1 MLVHVNKVR
10 PRKKSGH
17 FVVGQKV
24 EARWGG
30 KKTFYTATIMRQ
42 RKRKFSVL
50 FDDNTLEDD
59 VDASCLRHLVEDE
72 EANIVAP
79 TPVTAVQKTAR
90 RRQSTLDKFLSADVE
105 ASPKTRST
113 RDNEEEGKPSP
124 PKLPMKR
131 SARGNMGAHGRGRSF
146 KEEEDTCA
154 EEAAREPLRGRKRK
168 RVDEEEGDQAA
179 PRRSVNRR
187 SPKREAGEGGKH
199 VSSKEEARVQ
209 ETATGR
215 KRREALSQ
223 NTSTCSIEAAN
234 SPMTRTPRK
243 SPEEGNCSSLT
254 LRIKRGTKPE
264 VGVSK
269 QITNTEKR
277 RGATFDSTSS
287 NRPRRR

>member
-1 MLVHVNKVR
+1 MLVNVNKAR
-10 PRKKSGH
+10 PGKKSGH
-17 FVVGQKV
+17 FAVGQKV

-30 KKTFYTATIMRQ
+30 KKTFYPATIMRQ
-42 RKRKFSVL
+42 RKGKFSVL

-79 TPVTAVQKTAR
+79 TPVAAVQKTAR
-90 RRQSTLDKFLSADVE
+90 RRQSTLDTFLSADVQ

-124 PKLPMKR
+124 KLPVKR
-131 SARGNMGAHGRGRSF
+131 SARGDMGAHGKDRSS

-154 EEAAREPLRGRKRK
+154 KEIAREPLRRRKRQ
-168 RVDEEEGDQAA
+168 RVNEEEGDQVAL
-179 PRRSVNRR
+179 RRSRE
-187 SPKREAGEGGKH
+187 EAGERGKH

-209 ETATGR
+209 ETATGQ

-223 NTSTCSIEAAN
+223 NRTTCSIEVAK
-234 SPMTRTPRK
+234 SPTTRTPRK
-243 SPEEGNCSSLT
+243 GPEEGNCTSLT

-264 VGVSK
+264 VGVSN
-269 QITNTEKR
+269 QITKTEKR
-277 RGATFDSTSS
+277 RGATSDFTSN